1 MIEDEMRGDEMRWKA
16 PSREREGAFHVKK
29 EAMKREIR
37 IEL

>member
-1 MIEDEMRGDEMRWKA
+1 MRA
-16 PSREREGAFHVKK
+16 PAPAREGVGAFHVKK

>member
-1 MIEDEMRGDEMRWKA
+1 MIEDEMRWKA